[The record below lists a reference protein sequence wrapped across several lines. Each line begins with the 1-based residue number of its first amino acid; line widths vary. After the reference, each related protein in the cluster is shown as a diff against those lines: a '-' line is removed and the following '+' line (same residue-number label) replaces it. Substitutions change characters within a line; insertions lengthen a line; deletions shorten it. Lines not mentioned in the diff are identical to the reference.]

1 MRALT
6 VAATFSIVFVLIVG
20 IQSNVFAESDDGSCP
35 FKGEKSDK
43 NSNSTSYS
51 ENHES
56 NEVTQTNYD
65 NYQIPSWIKTNAKW
79 WASGQLNDSE
89 FANGIKFLI
98 DENIIAISNQ
108 DVKPMSASEIEAPRW
123 VKATAGWWADGLVS
137 DTEFVS
143 GLEHLVNSGII

>member
-1 MRALT
+1 MKSLF
-6 VAATFSIVFVLIVG
+6 VAVTFSIVFVLIGG

-43 NSNSTSYS
+43 NNDNTSYF

-56 NEVTQTNYD
+56 NEVTQTYSD

-79 WASGQLNDSE
+79 WASGQLDDSE
-89 FANGIKFLI
+89 FASGIKFLI

-108 DVKPMSASEIEAPRW
+108 DVKSMSTSEMQAPNW
-123 VKATAGWWADGLVS
+123 VKTTAGWWADGLVS